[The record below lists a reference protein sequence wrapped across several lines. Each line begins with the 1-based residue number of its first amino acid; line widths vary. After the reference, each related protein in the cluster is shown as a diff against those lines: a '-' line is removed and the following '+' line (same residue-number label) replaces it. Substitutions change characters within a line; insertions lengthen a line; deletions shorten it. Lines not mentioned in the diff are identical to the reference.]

1 MNLHNNSTSLTK
13 YLTVMKRIK
22 KFIIN
27 IFGLNF
33 FEFLLRIYLVFTK
46 PSNYKMLFYR
56 TSKDLKN
63 NEYLI
68 TRFGH
73 DKKYI
78 KEVLRRNNLNYFEK
92 KLSWH
97 YHIFAAL
104 KKDNLKILE
113 IGTYNGEFAR
123 FLSNVYYNSIIYTI
137 DLPENDERFIN
148 SYERNEL
155 NEREKFLNIRNKNLK
170 NKNIKFIEMDSIN
183 LTKKFG
189 EEYFDL
195 IWIDGDHHD
204 PQVSLDIK
212 SSIRLIKKD
221 GIFCCDDVIIS
232 PVKEK
237 DGYISTESHVTLDNL
252 EKEKKIKNY
261 YFVKLIRLHNALGR
275 PYTAHISLSKKL
287 NI

>member
-1 MNLHNNSTSLTK
+1 MNLHNSTDSITK
-13 YLTVMKRIK
+13 FLIIMKRIR

-33 FEFLLRIYLVFTK
+33 YEFLLRIYLVFIK

-63 NEYLI
+63 NEHLI
-68 TRFGH
+68 SRFGY
-73 DKKYI
+73 DKNYI
-78 KEVLRRNNLNYFEK
+78 KEVFRKNNLNYHEK
-92 KLSWH
+92 QLSWH

-104 KKDNLKILE
+104 KKENLKILE
-113 IGTYNGEFAR
+113 IGTYNGEFTR
-123 FLSNVYYNSIIYTI
+123 FLSNVYNDSIIYTI

-148 SYERNEL
+148 SYERSEL
-155 NEREKFLNIRNKNLK
+155 NEREIFLNIRNKNLK

-183 LTKKFG
+183 LTKKFE

-212 SSIRLIKKD
+212 SSIKLIKKD
-221 GIFCCDDVIIS
+221 GIFCCDDIIIS
-232 PVKEK
+232 PIKEK
-237 DGYISTESHVTLDNL
+237 DNYISTESHYTLDNL
-252 EKEKKIKNY
+252 EKEKKIKNF
-261 YFVKLIRLHNALGR
+261 YFVKLIRPHNALGR

-287 NI
+287 KN

>member
-1 MNLHNNSTSLTK
+1 MNLHNSTAFITK
-13 YLTVMKRIK
+13 YLIIMKKIK
-22 KFIIN
+22 KIIIN

-33 FEFLLRIYLVFTK
+33 YEFLLRIYLVFIK

-63 NEYLI
+63 NEHLI
-68 TRFGH
+68 SRFGY
-73 DKKYI
+73 DKNYI
-78 KEVLRRNNLNYFEK
+78 KEVFRKNNLNYHGK
-92 KLSWH
+92 QLSWH

-104 KKDNLKILE
+104 KKENLKILE
-113 IGTYNGEFAR
+113 IGTYNGEFTR
-123 FLSNVYYNSIIYTI
+123 FLSNVYNDSIIYTI

-148 SYERNEL
+148 TYERSEL
-155 NEREKFLNIRNKNLK
+155 NEREIFLNIRNKNLK

-183 LTKKFG
+183 LTKKFE

-212 SSIRLIKKD
+212 SSIKLIKKD
-221 GIFCCDDVIIS
+221 GIFCCDDIIIS
-232 PVKEK
+232 PIKEK
-237 DGYISTESHVTLDNL
+237 DNYISTESHYTLDNL
-252 EKEKKIKNY
+252 EKEKKIKNF
-261 YFVKLIRLHNALGR
+261 YFVKLIRPHNALGR

-287 NI
+287 KN

>member
-1 MNLHNNSTSLTK
+1 MNLHNNSVSITK
-13 YLTVMKRIK
+13 YLIIMKKIK

-33 FEFLLRIYLVFTK
+33 FDFLLRIYLVFTK
-46 PSNYKMLFYR
+46 PSYYKMLFYS

-68 TRFGH
+68 SKFGH
-73 DKKYI
+73 DKNYI
-78 KEVLRRNNLNYFEK
+78 KEVLTKNNLNYYEQL
-92 KLSWH
+92 LSWH
-97 YHIFAAL
+97 YHIFAGL

-113 IGTYNGEFAR
+113 IGTHNGTFTR

-137 DLPENDERFIN
+137 DLPENDQRFIN
-148 SYERNEL
+148 TYARNEL
-155 NEREKFLNIRNKNLK
+155 KVREKFLNIRNKNLK

-183 LTKKFG
+183 LTKNFKK
-189 EEYFDL
+189 EYFDL

-212 SSIRLIKKD
+212 SSISLIKKD
-221 GIFCCDDVIIS
+221 GFFCCDDVFIS
-232 PVKEK
+232 SVNKK
-237 DGYISTESHVTLDNL
+237 DAYVSTESYYTLDNL
-252 EKEKKIKNY
+252 EKEKKIKNFY
-261 YFVKLIRLHNALGR
+261 YIKFIRPHHSLGW
-275 PYTAHISLSKKL
+275 PYTSHISLSKKL